1 MLDTRN
7 GSKESQENLTID
19 LWCIW
24 IWYSSRGNQIQDLF
38 TSKQSN
44 QSIKTV
50 TNYFLMKPMLFSNLE
65 LHLTT
70 TRSSTFSGFKLALMG
85 VTTLPATEKTRSN
98 LDEVAGTG
106 KTLLTSLARRGTES
120 RDASPITAGPLWTA
134 HQATVG
140 KTSFFT
146 PWGTL
151 NFFSSSYSSSF
162 TISLLFCA
170 CRWFLKALVE
180 PWQTLMTKAEP
191 EMMNTY

>member
-1 MLDTRN
+1 MMHLDLIF
-7 GSKESQENLTID
+7 Q
-19 LWCIW
+19 
-24 IWYSSRGNQIQDLF
+24 SR
-38 TSKQSN
+38 QSN
-44 QSIKTV
+44 PRFIHVKAIKSINQDDDKLL
-50 TNYFLMKPMLFSNLE
+50 LMKPMLFSNLE
-65 LHLTT
+65 LHLAT

-146 PWGTL
+146 PWA
-151 NFFSSSYSSSF
+151 SF

-170 CRWFLKALVE
+170 CRWFLKAYWWSLG
-180 PWQTLMTKAEP
+180 KH
-191 EMMNTY
+191 

>member
-1 MLDTRN
+1 
-7 GSKESQENLTID
+7 
-19 LWCIW
+19 
-24 IWYSSRGNQIQDLF
+24 
-38 TSKQSN
+38 
-44 QSIKTV
+44 
-50 TNYFLMKPMLFSNLE
+50 MKPMLFSNLE

-191 EMMNTY
+191 EMMNIYHQVMICGRHLWLGCTCQKTFCNGAIKIVSQVSPSFGCLFLQNNAVFWTVEEMNM

>member
-1 MLDTRN
+1 MLR
-7 GSKESQENLTID
+7 K
-19 LWCIW
+19 
-24 IWYSSRGNQIQDLF
+24 
-38 TSKQSN
+38 SN
-44 QSIKTV
+44 KSIKKV
-50 TNYFLMKPMLFSNLE
+50 TIHFLKPMVLSNLK
-65 LHLTT
+65 LHFTT
-70 TRSSTFSGFKLALMG
+70 RRSSTFSGFNLALLG
-85 VTTLPATEKTRSN
+85 LTTLPATEKTRSD
-98 LDEVAGTG
+98 LDEAAGTG
-106 KTLLTSLARRGTES
+106 KTTLTSLARRGTES

-191 EMMNTY
+191 AMMNIY

>member
-1 MLDTRN
+1 MDPRKVRKIWQLIYDAF
-7 GSKESQENLTID
+7 GFDIPVEAIKSKIYSRRSNQINQSR
-19 LWCIW
+19 LWQITFWWSPCSLATLSCIW
-24 IWYSSRGNQIQDLF
+24 PPRDSQ
-38 TSKQSN
+38 
-44 QSIKTV
+44 
-50 TNYFLMKPMLFSNLE
+50 PE
-65 LHLTT
+65 
-70 TRSSTFSGFKLALMG
+70 FKLALFG

-191 EMMNTY
+191 AMMNIY

>member
-1 MLDTRN
+1 MDPRKVRKIWQLIYDAF
-7 GSKESQENLTID
+7 GFDIPVKAIKSKI
-19 LWCIW
+19 
-24 IWYSSRGNQIQDLF
+24 YSRRSNQI
-38 TSKQSN
+38 N
-44 QSIKTV
+44 QSRRWQI
-50 TNYFLMKPMLFSNLE
+50 
-65 LHLTT
+65 
-70 TRSSTFSGFKLALMG
+70 TFWWSQCSALMG
-85 VTTLPATEKTRSN
+85 VTTLPATEETRSN

-180 PWQTLMTKAEP
+180 PWQTLMIKAEHA
-191 EMMNTY
+191 MMNIY

>member
-1 MLDTRN
+1 MMHLDLIF
-7 GSKESQENLTID
+7 Q
-19 LWCIW
+19 
-24 IWYSSRGNQIQDLF
+24 SRQSNPRFI

-50 TNYFLMKPMLFSNLE
+50 TNYFLMKPMLFSNIE

-85 VTTLPATEKTRSN
+85 VTTLPATERTRSN

-120 RDASPITAGPLWTA
+120 RDASPITAGPLWTT

-146 PWGTL
+146 LWGTL
-151 NFFSSSYSSSF
+151 NFFSSSF
-162 TISLLFCA
+162 AISLLFCA

-180 PWQTLMTKAEP
+180 PWQTLMTMAELA
-191 EMMNTY
+191 MMNI

>member
-1 MLDTRN
+1 
-7 GSKESQENLTID
+7 
-19 LWCIW
+19 
-24 IWYSSRGNQIQDLF
+24 
-38 TSKQSN
+38 
-44 QSIKTV
+44 
-50 TNYFLMKPMLFSNLE
+50 MLFSNLE

-162 TISLLFCA
+162 TISLLRMEEEMRRERRAQWMASLAGPGWARRGGCHRMLNWCVSILPINIYVFDLLHYSY
-170 CRWFLKALVE
+170 RFLNKCLD
-180 PWQTLMTKAEP
+180 
-191 EMMNTY
+191 Y

>member
-1 MLDTRN
+1 
-7 GSKESQENLTID
+7 
-19 LWCIW
+19 
-24 IWYSSRGNQIQDLF
+24 
-38 TSKQSN
+38 
-44 QSIKTV
+44 
-50 TNYFLMKPMLFSNLE
+50 MKPMLFSNLE

-170 CRWFLKALVE
+170 CRWLLKALVE

-191 EMMNTY
+191 EKRNMGVTFGWLILAQKTLCNGAIQIVSQVSPNFGCLFLQNNAVLLDGGHGYWLQR